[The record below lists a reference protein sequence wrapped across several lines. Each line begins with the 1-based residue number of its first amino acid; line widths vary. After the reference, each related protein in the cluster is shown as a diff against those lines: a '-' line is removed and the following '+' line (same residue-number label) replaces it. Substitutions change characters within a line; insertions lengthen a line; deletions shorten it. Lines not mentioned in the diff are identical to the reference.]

1 MSFTFLRK
9 IERIIIYYT
18 MVYYT
23 SFHSGDK
30 TGTNI
35 IRYIGRR
42 AHVLYKWLQYIITCL
57 EQETIKK

>member
-1 MSFTFLRK
+1 MSFTFLGK
-9 IERIIIYYT
+9 DIERIIIYYT

-42 AHVLYKWLQYIITCL
+42 HTCY
-57 EQETIKK
+57 TNGCNTSSRVWSRKR